1 MTYNLTQKYRD
12 YNVTLLLND
21 HISKET
27 YFKLEDELDKMNELL
42 IICLN

>member
-21 HISKET
+21 YISKET
-27 YFKLEDELDKMNELL
+27 YFKLEDQLDKMNELL
-42 IICLN
+42 IINLN